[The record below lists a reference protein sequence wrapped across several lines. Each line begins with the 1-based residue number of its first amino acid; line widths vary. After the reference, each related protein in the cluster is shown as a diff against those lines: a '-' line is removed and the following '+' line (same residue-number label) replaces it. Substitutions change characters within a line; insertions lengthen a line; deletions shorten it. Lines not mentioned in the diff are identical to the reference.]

1 MMKDGRTHRHKRIRK
16 KIMGSTDRPRF
27 SVYRSLTNMY
37 AQIIDDE
44 NHCTLLSCSTLQKEI
59 KEQCK
64 NNNVKAASI
73 LGELI
78 AKKAQEKG
86 LTTVVFDRGGYPYHG
101 KIKAVAEAARK
112 GGLKF

>member
-1 MMKDGRTHRHKRIRK
+1 MKDGRINRHRRIRK
-16 KIMGSTDRPRF
+16 KVIGSKDRPRL
-27 SVYRSLTNMY
+27 SVYRSLTNLY

-44 NHCTLLSCSTLQKEI
+44 NCCTVLTCSTLQKEI

-64 NNNVKAASI
+64 NSNIKSANI

-86 LTTVVFDRGGYPYHG
+86 ITSVVFDRGGYLYHG

-112 GGLKF
+112 GGLQF

>member
-1 MMKDGRTHRHKRIRK
+1 MIDGRLKRHKRIRK
-16 KIMGSTDRPRF
+16 KVVGSKNRPRF
-27 SVYRSLTNMY
+27 SVYRSLTNLY

-44 NHCTLLSCSTLQKEI
+44 NCCTVLSCSTLQKEI

-64 NNNVKAASI
+64 NCNIKSASI

-86 LTTVVFDRGGYPYHG
+86 IKSVVFDRGGYLYHG

-112 GGLKF
+112 GGLQF

>member
-1 MMKDGRTHRHKRIRK
+1 MKDGRIRRHKRIRK
-16 KIMGSTDRPRF
+16 KIVGSKDRPRL
-27 SVYRSLTNMY
+27 SVYRSLSNLY

-44 NHCTLLSCSTLQKEI
+44 NNNTVLSCSTLEKDI
-59 KEQCK
+59 KDQCK
-64 NNNVKAASI
+64 NNNIKAASI

-86 LTTVVFDRGGYPYHG
+86 ITDVVFDRGGYPYHG